1 MSTVI
6 VVWVS
11 VTFTWM
17 SSFSMP
23 GSWATMVMVLSCS
36 SMSIRG
42 SVSVFISLMSALECW
57 RFGLRF
63 PNCLMIGFPSGPVVI
78 EKP

>member
-11 VTFTWM
+11 VTSTWM

-23 GSWATMVMVLSCS
+23 GSWATMVIVLFCS

-42 SVSVFISLMSALECW
+42 SVSVFISLISALECW
-57 RFGLRF
+57 RLDFMF
-63 PNCLMIGFPSGPVVI
+63 PNCLMIGFPSGPVVM